1 MGTDLDAVKAIDLL
15 ARRAPR
21 CLLTRLVR
29 FVPEADMSRFHSI
42 ALSTVFEIGDRLV
55 AFSKPSRGPSTL
67 SSKPLDPG

>member
-1 MGTDLDAVKAIDLL
+1 MGTDLGAVKAIDLL

-29 FVPEADMSRFHSI
+29 HSI

-55 AFSKPSRGPSTL
+55 AFSKPGRGPSTL